1 MSTRLPSLDGLRAF
15 EAAARLASFERAA
28 DELHLTAS
36 AISKRVAVLEEL
48 VGAPLFVRGARAL
61 QLTEAGRDY
70 LGPVSHVLGL
80 LLAMPQHRRDVPRRE
95 RLRVCVPP
103 TFARQV
109 LVPRLEG
116 FTAARPGIELELVLS
131 LPQLDLAATDAD
143 VEVRFGRALTGAP
156 LLRDTVLPL
165 VTPALRAA
173 HGGLAEPAALAGVPL
188 LRSPLDPWTPWFRAA
203 GLPWPEPTTGPRL
216 ADLGLVLEAALAGQ
230 GVALARPSLART
242 WLASGALVA
251 PWALR
256 AEPAH
261 QYYLLPYAH
270 SGADD
275 SPAAVFVDWLR
286 GICADATREAQA
298 LLSGV
303 A

>member
-1 MSTRLPSLDGLRAF
+1 MSTRLPSIDGLRAF
-15 EAAARLASFERAA
+15 EAAARLGSFERAA

-36 AISKRVAVLEEL
+36 AIGKRIAVLEEL
-48 VGAPLFVRGARAL
+48 VGAPLFVRGARTL
-61 QLTEAGRDY
+61 QLTDAGRDY
-70 LGPVSHVLGL
+70 LGPVAHVLGL
-80 LLAMPQHRRDVPRRE
+80 LMAMPQHRRQAPARE

-109 LVPRLEG
+109 LMPRLAD
-116 FTAARPGIELELVLS
+116 FTDSRPGIELELLLS

-143 VEVRFGRALTGAP
+143 VEVRFGRAAAGTP
-156 LLRDTVLPL
+156 LLRDRVCPL
-165 VTPALRAA
+165 ATPALCAA
-173 HGGLAEPAALAGVPL
+173 LGPRPEPAALARLPL
-188 LRSPLDPWTPWFRAA
+188 LRTPLDPWTPWFRAA
-203 GLPWPEPTTGPRL
+203 GLPWPEPEAGPKL

-230 GVALARPSLART
+230 GVALARPTLART
-242 WLASGALVA
+242 ALAAGTLQA

-261 QYYLLPYAH
+261 QYYLLPHAAD
-270 SGADD
+270 GA
-275 SPAAVFVDWLR
+275 AADFAGWLR
-286 GICADATREAQA
+286 AICAEAEHEAQA